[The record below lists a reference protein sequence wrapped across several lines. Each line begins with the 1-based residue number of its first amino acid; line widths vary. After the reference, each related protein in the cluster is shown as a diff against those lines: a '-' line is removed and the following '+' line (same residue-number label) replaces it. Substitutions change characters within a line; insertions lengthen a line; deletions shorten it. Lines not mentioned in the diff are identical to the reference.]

1 VWSSYIQLKIG
12 HGHFKSYLK
21 RLPDYQDS
29 DDKCDCNNSNI
40 QSPAHLLLSC
50 SNYKAARAKI
60 REKLHINSLSMKA
73 LFTKREGI
81 ESVFEFLKE
90 TKIARRNWLSN

>member
-1 VWSSYIQLKIG
+1 MWSSYIQLKIG
-12 HGHFKSYLK
+12 HDHFKSYLK
-21 RLPDYQDS
+21 RLPDYQYS
-29 DDKCDCNNSNI
+29 NDKCDCTNGDI

-50 SNYKAARAKI
+50 SNYEAARAKI
-60 REKLHINSLSMKA
+60 REKLHTDNLTMKA

-90 TKIARRNWLSN
+90 TKIARRNWLSD